1 MKLENAKTLQDVLD
15 HSFLIPYYT
24 TIKVFFPQYSREG
37 EFELNNTIAL
47 ERCYFIQNNVII
59 VRSSEA
65 AYVMPFEERV
75 EDILLQRGFFIKSM
89 YVPFAKGEYPI
100 ERTAEF
106 DRVFEGYI

>member
-1 MKLENAKTLQDVLD
+1 MKLADAKTLQDVLD
-15 HSFLIPYYT
+15 HSFRIPYFT
-24 TIKVFFPQYSREG
+24 PIKMFWPQYSREY
-37 EFELNNTIAL
+37 ELELNNAFAL
-47 ERCYFIQNNVII
+47 IRCYYVQNNVII

-89 YVPFAKGEYPI
+89 YVPFAKGDYPI

-106 DRVFEGYI
+106 DRVFKGYI